1 MKDTN
6 TQILNL
12 YIIDI
17 EKNRTVVKEQNYINI
32 VIIIYLQREK

>member
-1 MKDTN
+1 MKNTN